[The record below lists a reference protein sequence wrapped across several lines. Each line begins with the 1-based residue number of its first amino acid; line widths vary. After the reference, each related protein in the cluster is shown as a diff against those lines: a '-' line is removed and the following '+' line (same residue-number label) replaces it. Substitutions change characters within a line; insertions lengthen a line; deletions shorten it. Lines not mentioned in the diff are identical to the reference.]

1 MNKFRKASKSEK
13 VVKHYDQ
20 HFAKQLFEIKK
31 THVEKQK
38 KKKIGHIEI
47 SSDIYSI
54 LFIKCMCF
62 V

>member
-38 KKKIGHIEI
+38 KRKLGT
-47 SSDIYSI
+47 
-54 LFIKCMCF
+54 LR
-62 V
+62 